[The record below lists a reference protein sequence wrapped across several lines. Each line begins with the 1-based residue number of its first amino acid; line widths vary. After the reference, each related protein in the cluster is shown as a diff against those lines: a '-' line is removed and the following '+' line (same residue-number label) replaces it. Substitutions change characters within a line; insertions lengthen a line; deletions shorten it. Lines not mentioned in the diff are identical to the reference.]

1 MGHQRVLTEKQ
12 DVSKEVHKDTDL
24 REKSNTA
31 EKQLGTS
38 MKGRVRTIYTKDSE
52 T

>member
-1 MGHQRVLTEKQ
+1 M
-12 DVSKEVHKDTDL
+12 SKEVHKDTDL
-24 REKSNTA
+24 REKSNIA

-38 MKGRVRTIYTKDSE
+38 TKGRMRTIYTKDSK